1 MKAKNEKT
9 REAGPAID
17 TKTAKSDEKSERA
30 SDLREFDRKPQ
41 RKMEPMHERNPK
53 RVGTWP
59 DEGDPIIRRP
69 PIPMTGRAHIPE
81 RVVLR
86 CASDYLFSPNEPKF
100 EYSNA
105 GDRQNKGSARKR
117 SACHFFPKNKTR
129 SRPKT
134 ARTKPNAAEYFLT
147 CQTIVWPL
155 PTLSSVSWKAISSS
169 RARAW
174 D

>member
-1 MKAKNEKT
+1 MAASE
-9 REAGPAID
+9 
-17 TKTAKSDEKSERA
+17 EKSECT

-53 RVGTWP
+53 RVSTRP
-59 DEGDPIIRRP
+59 DESDPIIRRS

-86 CASDYLFSPNEPKF
+86 CASNDLFSPNEPKF
-100 EYSNA
+100 ENSNA
-105 GDRQNKGSARKR
+105 RDRQKKGSARKR
-117 SACHFFPKNKTR
+117 SACHLFPKNKTR
-129 SRPKT
+129 SRRKR
-134 ARTKPNAAEYFLT
+134 ARMRPNAAEYFLT

-155 PTLSSVSWKAISSS
+155 PTLSSVSWNAISSS
-169 RARAW
+169 RARAC